1 MHTHINVTTRLVHWR
16 GSYRC
21 GMKCSEVRVDLF
33 SSDTYTCMGGGV
45 GAQRPEGGEMVH
57 RRIHKLNVNAH
68 WVQLRRSYCCGMKCS
83 EVRVELPCQIRIRT
97 WGGGAL
103 NVQRAGRWYIDAYTN
118 VNAHWVQSRR
128 SSRCGMKCSEVWIDL
143 PCQIHIRTGGG

>member
-1 MHTHINVTTRLVHWR
+1 VGWQLIYMPIRGGGAQVRFKTSGREVMHTHINVTTRLVHWR

-57 RRIHKLNVNAH
+57 RRIHKRQRTLGAIE
-68 WVQLRRSYCCGMKCS
+68 
-83 EVRVELPCQIRIRT
+83 EVLSLWDEVFGSLDRPTLPDTYTYR
-97 WGGGAL
+97 GGVA
-103 NVQRAGRWYIDAYTN
+103 A
-118 VNAHWVQSRR
+118 
-128 SSRCGMKCSEVWIDL
+128 
-143 PCQIHIRTGGG
+143 